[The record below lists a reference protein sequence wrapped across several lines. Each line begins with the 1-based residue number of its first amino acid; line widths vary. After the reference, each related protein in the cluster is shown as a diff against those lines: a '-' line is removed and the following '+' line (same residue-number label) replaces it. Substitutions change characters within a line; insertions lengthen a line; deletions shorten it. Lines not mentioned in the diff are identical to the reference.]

1 MARARRRAA
10 VSGEASFVVVEEG
23 KARVKVPAAER
34 TERGPGNKEDAAVFY
49 NPAMATNRDLATLL
63 MAARAQPGWT
73 VLDGLAASGLRG
85 LRYALETGV
94 PLALE
99 MNDWNPV
106 AARTLEENA
115 KMNGVEAKVT
125 RRNLAALLQEQV
137 WDVVELDPFGSP
149 APFLD
154 GATRAVRDGGLLGVT
169 ATDTTGLAGVF
180 PRVCRRRYDA
190 EPMHG
195 ELGHEV
201 ALRIL
206 AGSVARQAAKHEV
219 AFTPIFS
226 HATDHYYRI
235 TLQARRGAQRADA
248 ALESVGHLISC
259 PACGHRSFSEERSCP
274 ECGGPVR
281 VAGPLWTG
289 PMLDVATTD
298 AMQAKVPTATLAR
311 WRETRHLLNVLSGE
325 ARAPPLYYDIH
336 KAGER
341 LKVGSPS
348 TAKVVGALA
357 QMGRVAWSVHFNRLA
372 IRTDATAKEMNEAVR
387 MASLG

>member
-1 MARARRRAA
+1 M
-10 VSGEASFVVVEEG
+10 SGPEEWVQEG

-34 TERGPGNKEDAAVFY
+34 GERGPGNKEDAAVFY

-63 MAARAQPGWT
+63 MAARAEPGWR

-85 LRYALETGV
+85 LRYALESGV
-94 PLALE
+94 ALDLE
-99 MNDWNPV
+99 LNDWNPV
-106 AARTLEENA
+106 AARMLEENA
-115 KMNGVEAKVT
+115 QANGVAAKVT
-125 RRNLAALLQEQV
+125 RRNLNALLHENV

-154 GATRAVRDGGLLGVT
+154 AATRAVKDGGLLGVT

-190 EPMHG
+190 EPLHG

-206 AGSVARQAAKHEV
+206 AGAVVRQAAKHEV
-219 AFTPIFS
+219 AFAPIFS

-235 TLQARRGAQRADA
+235 TLAARRGAQRADA
-248 ALESVGHLISC
+248 ALASVGHLIWC
-259 PACGHRSFSEERSCP
+259 EACGHRSFSEERACP
-274 ECGGPVR
+274 ECGAAVK

-298 AMQAKVPTATLAR
+298 AMQAKVADATLAR
-311 WRETRHLLNVLSGE
+311 WRESRHLLNVISGE

-336 KAGER
+336 KVGER
-341 LKVGSPS
+341 LKVGSPA
-348 TAKVVGALA
+348 TAKVVGALSD
-357 QMGRVAWSVHFNRLA
+357 MGRQAWSVHFNRLA
-372 IRTDATAKEMNEAVR
+372 IRTDASAKEMRDAVLR
-387 MASLG
+387 AAAS